1 MSLRSALLTVACITV
16 AFAPLPSAAQN
27 SDPFAPTA
35 SQDPA
40 LLDQTWQKA
49 VSKYDAPRGKIL
61 QDVDQTNA
69 AGPFR
74 ADWESLKSYKVP
86 DWYSDAKFG
95 IFIHWGVYSVPA
107 FGSEWY
113 PRLMYIPG
121 SPEYQHHLATY
132 DTQDKF
138 GYKDFIPKFKAENYD
153 PAAWAKLFKESG
165 AKYVIPVFEHHDGFQ
180 MYDSALSDW
189 TAVKMGPH
197 RDLWG
202 DLAKAVRAEGLH
214 LGASSHRVEHNFF
227 LGVGRAIRSDV
238 NDPQTASL
246 YGPAH
251 NWIEARSGTPLAND
265 FTYVSPAWTHDWL
278 ARSAEIV
285 EKYHPD
291 VIYFDWWIGH
301 ASVRADLERF
311 AAFYYNTS
319 TKNGGPVGV
328 INYKDYAMEQNSAV
342 LDIERGQLAD
352 IRPTKWQTDTS
363 ISNRSW
369 GYIENDNFKSAQSI
383 VQVLVDVVSKNAN
396 LLLNV
401 GPKSDGTIPEQAQQ
415 ILREIGGWL
424 KINGDAIYGSKT
436 WRVFGEGPTK
446 VAEGSFHEAE
456 LKYTPQD
463 FRFTA
468 KGDALYAIE
477 MAPPEKGEVVI
488 HSLATTAGQS
498 GVSSVTLL
506 GSGSAVS
513 FEQAK
518 DGLHMK
524 TVATG
529 EGKFSVVYKIEFT
542 GH

>member
-1 MSLRSALLTVACITV
+1 MSYRACL
-16 AFAPLPSAAQN
+16 AFACALAVALAPSFCAAQG

-40 LLDQTWQKA
+40 VIDQVWQKG
-49 VSKYDAPRGKIL
+49 VSKYDAQRAKIL
-61 QDVDQTNA
+61 EDVDKTNA

-74 ADWESLKSYKVP
+74 ADWESLKTYQVP
-86 DWYSDAKFG
+86 DWYRDAKFG
-95 IFIHWGVYSVPA
+95 IFIHWGAYSVPA

-132 DTQDKF
+132 GTQDKF

-189 TAVKMGPH
+189 TSVKVGPH

-238 NDPQTASL
+238 NDPQNAAL

-251 NWIEARSGTPLAND
+251 NWLEARWGTPLSND

-291 VIYFDWWIGH
+291 VIYFDWCLG
-301 ASVRADLERF
+301 
-311 AAFYYNTS
+311 
-319 TKNGGPVGV
+319 
-328 INYKDYAMEQNSAV
+328 QN
-342 LDIERGQLAD
+342 
-352 IRPTKWQTDTS
+352 
-363 ISNRSW
+363 
-369 GYIENDNFKSAQSI
+369 
-383 VQVLVDVVSKNAN
+383 
-396 LLLNV
+396 
-401 GPKSDGTIPEQAQQ
+401 
-415 ILREIGGWL
+415 
-424 KINGDAIYGSKT
+424 
-436 WRVFGEGPTK
+436 
-446 VAEGSFHEAE
+446 
-456 LKYTPQD
+456 
-463 FRFTA
+463 
-468 KGDALYAIE
+468 
-477 MAPPEKGEVVI
+477 
-488 HSLATTAGQS
+488 
-498 GVSSVTLL
+498 
-506 GSGSAVS
+506 
-513 FEQAK
+513 
-518 DGLHMK
+518 
-524 TVATG
+524 
-529 EGKFSVVYKIEFT
+529 
-542 GH
+542 